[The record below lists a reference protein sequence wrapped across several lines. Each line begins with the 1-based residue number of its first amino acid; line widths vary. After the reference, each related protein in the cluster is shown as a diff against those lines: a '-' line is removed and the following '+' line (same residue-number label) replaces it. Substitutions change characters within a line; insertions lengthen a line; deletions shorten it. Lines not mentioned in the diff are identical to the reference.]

1 MVRREPV
8 SKVAD
13 VYSYGIL
20 LWEIITQKVPFSD
33 VNSYEVPA
41 KIAAGEVKKL
51 MASLNNLYLPCSST
65 RHHLK
70 FIPHPS
76 EGM

>member
-8 SKVAD
+8 SKAAD

-20 LWEIITQKVPFSD
+20 LWEIITQKVPFSW

-41 KIAAGEVKKL
+41 KVAAGEVK
-51 MASLNNLYLPCSST
+51 MASLNNLNLPCSST

-70 FIPHPS
+70 FMPHLL

>member
-8 SKVAD
+8 SKAAD

-41 KIAAGEVKKL
+41 KIAAGEVK
-51 MASLNNLYLPCSST
+51 MASLNNLNLLCSST